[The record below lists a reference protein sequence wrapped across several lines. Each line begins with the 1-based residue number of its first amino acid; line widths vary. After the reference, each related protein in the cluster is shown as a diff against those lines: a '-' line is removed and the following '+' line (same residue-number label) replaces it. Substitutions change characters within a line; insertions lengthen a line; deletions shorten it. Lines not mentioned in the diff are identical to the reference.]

1 MASRKNKSTTNK
13 ATTVA
18 KETTPVKQKRRQP
31 RAKVVKPTS
40 DPVMKAPAVVSAAP
54 TVEELHELGL
64 STIVPEEIVEP
75 TGVSE
80 PPPIIEEPTPPIKSR
95 VISKLSNDSP
105 TITNVAAAPARV
117 EAKLEAPVS
126 QEVASL
132 RREIDRYLLAARAA
146 QSATIVSTQ
155 NKALKLFIN
164 IMEIVCRST
173 EQATIDEFFK
183 FFVRER
189 KNMLAYSIVLRGV
202 SAMEASRRS
211 KISEFYTTFFALAN
225 YKVDKQPFRLDIE
238 AIRIAT
244 SNTIASYVAAKANS

>member
-18 KETTPVKQKRRQP
+18 KETTPVKQKRKP

-40 DPVMKAPAVVSAAP
+40 DPIVNTPAVVSAAP

-64 STIVPEEIVEP
+64 TTLVPEEIAEP
-75 TGVSE
+75 TGVTE
-80 PPPIIEEPTPPIKSR
+80 PPPIIEEPTPSIKSR
-95 VISKLSNDSP
+95 VIAKLSNDSP
-105 TITNVAAAPARV
+105 AIVTNVAPALV